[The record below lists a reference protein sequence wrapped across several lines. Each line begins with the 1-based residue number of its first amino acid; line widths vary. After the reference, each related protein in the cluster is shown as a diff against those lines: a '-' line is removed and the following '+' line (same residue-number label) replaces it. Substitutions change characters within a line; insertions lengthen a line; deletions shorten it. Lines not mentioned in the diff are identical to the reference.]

1 MKHKFVGLSEET
13 KTLIRRRTPKWY
25 HRYDNDGVLNIA
37 YHEYS
42 RFWEDIDHLECFYYE
57 HPESGVPTLIEKGIT
72 EEALETYIQSKSH
85 LVALA
90 KSKDV
95 DLSGDKIDRE
105 LRFAI
110 GCYNEDIPV
119 QLILIVILGLVL
131 AVIWAVSVGDLLF
144 GGTVL
149 HDILFFLIGWLSSTV
164 LVLLIFVGL
173 EEIGTPLINSIRE
186 HRYKKAIMTMESL
199 DSTMIR
205 VNEIK
210 RQQRA
215 KEIEYDRM
223 KYGRDQEDEEQ
234 EQEQTEHIVESPKD
248 SWSLI
253 DFVRIKGKMQVG
265 IFKNKD
271 TGDSFKSCIFTNGDG
286 DRTFVGFS
294 KKLGE
299 LTPSEIVAQ
308 KDDLIVILNE
318 DGHYVLCRKEP

>member
-1 MKHKFVGLSEET
+1 MKHKFSGINDET
-13 KTLIRRRTPKWY
+13 KSLINQRTPRWY
-25 HRYDNDGVLNIA
+25 HRYDNYEVLNIA
-37 YHEYS
+37 YDTYKH
-42 RFWEDIDHLECFYYE
+42 FWEDIDHLDYYYINY
-57 HPESGVPTLIEKGIT
+57 PESGVPTLQEKGIT
-72 EEALETYIQSKSH
+72 EEALDTYIQNKCQ

-95 DLSGDKIDRE
+95 DLSGDKINKE

-119 QLILIVILGLVL
+119 LLILIAVLGLVI
-131 AVIWAVSVGDLLF
+131 AVIWAIIVGDVLF
-144 GGTVL
+144 GRTIFY
-149 HDILFFLIGWLSSTV
+149 DILFFIIGWFSSSV
-164 LVLLIFVGL
+164 LLVLLFVVM
-173 EEIGTPLINSIRE
+173 EELGTPLINFIRE
-186 HRYKKAIMTMESL
+186 YRYNRAIITMESL

-215 KEIEYDRM
+215 KTIEYDRM
-223 KYGRDQEDEEQ
+223 KFCRIQEDKEP
-234 EQEQTEHIVESPKD
+234 EQTEPIVEPIKD

-265 IFKNKD
+265 TFNNKE
-271 TGDSFKSCIFTNGDG
+271 TGDTFKSCIFTNGDG
-286 DRTFVGFS
+286 YRTFVGFS

-299 LTPSEIVAQ
+299 LTPSEIVTQ
-308 KDDLIVILNE
+308 KDNLIVILNE